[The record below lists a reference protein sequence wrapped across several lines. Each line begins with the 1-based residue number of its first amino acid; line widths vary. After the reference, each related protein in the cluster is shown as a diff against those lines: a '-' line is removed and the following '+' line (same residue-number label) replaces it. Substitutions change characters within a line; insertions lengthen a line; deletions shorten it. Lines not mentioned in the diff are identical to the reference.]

1 MVESGQTTAEIIE
14 ALQPG
19 EEPIDSIG
27 AGGLKEP
34 ARGSAW
40 ITAKLRQAILE
51 GQYAHGE
58 KLPAERQ
65 FAAAFGASRATIR
78 SALIRLESER
88 LVTRR
93 LGAGTFVNHENLG
106 DAEDVAELTSPLE
119 LIDVRYGIE
128 PNMVQL
134 AVLNATGRDIDRL
147 ANAIARME
155 KASADS
161 ESFTLWDE
169 EFHQLI
175 SEATRNPLM
184 VWVYRQINAVRT
196 HAQWGAMKD
205 KVLTP
210 DRIDEYNRQHRAL
223 FEAIRTRDVETAV
236 SIITGHLNSA
246 RRHLVGAKGGA
257 AE

>member
-1 MVESGQTTAEIIE
+1 MVNSGQTS
-14 ALQPG
+14 QPTDASNMRD
-19 EEPIDSIG
+19 PV
-27 AGGLKEP
+27 
-34 ARGSAW
+34 RGSAW
-40 ITAKLRQAILE
+40 ITTQLRQAIRE
-51 GQYAHGE
+51 GRYAHGE

-65 FAAAFGASRATIR
+65 FAEAFGASRATIR
-78 SALIRLESER
+78 SALIRLETER

-93 LGAGTFVNHENLG
+93 LGAGTFVSYENPG

-119 LIDVRYGIE
+119 LIDVRLGIE

-155 KASADS
+155 RASIDS
-161 ESFTLWDE
+161 ESFTLWDR

-184 VWVYRQINAVRT
+184 MWVYRQINAVRT
-196 HAQWGAMKD
+196 HAQWTAMKD

-210 DRIDEYNRQHRAL
+210 ARIAEYNQQHEAL
-223 FEAIRTRDVETAV
+223 YEAIRSRDVEAAV
-236 SIITGHLNSA
+236 RIITDHLQFA
-246 RRHLVGAKGGA
+246 RRQLMGAKQGSGQ
-257 AE
+257 

>member
-1 MVESGQTTAEIIE
+1 MVNSGPTTP
-14 ALQPG
+14 LSDPSNMRD
-19 EEPIDSIG
+19 PV
-27 AGGLKEP
+27 
-34 ARGSAW
+34 RGSAW
-40 ITAKLRQAILE
+40 ITAHLRQAIRE
-51 GQYAHGE
+51 GRYAHGE

-65 FAAAFGASRATIR
+65 FAEAFGASRATIR
-78 SALIRLESER
+78 SALIRLETER

-93 LGAGTFVNHENLG
+93 LGAGTFVNYDNPG

-119 LIDVRYGIE
+119 LIDVRLGVE

-155 KASADS
+155 RSSIDG
-161 ESFTLWDE
+161 ESFTLWDR

-196 HAQWGAMKD
+196 HGQWTAMKD
-205 KVLTP
+205 KVLTAA
-210 DRIDEYNRQHRAL
+210 RIAEYNQQHEAL
-223 FEAIRTRDVETAV
+223 YEAIRTRDVEAAV
-236 SIITGHLNSA
+236 AIITNHLHFA
-246 RRHLVGAKGGA
+246 RRQLLGAKQGGGD
-257 AE
+257 